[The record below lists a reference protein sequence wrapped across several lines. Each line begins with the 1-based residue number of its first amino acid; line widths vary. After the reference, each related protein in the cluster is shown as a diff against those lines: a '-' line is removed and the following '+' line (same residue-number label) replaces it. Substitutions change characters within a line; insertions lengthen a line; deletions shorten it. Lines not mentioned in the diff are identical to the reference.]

1 MTGGSEE
8 RITALE
14 VLAAE
19 QERTIQDLSAG
30 IAKAWKTIDGLERKV
45 EAMALRLTGV
55 EEATAPDVPVT
66 KPPHW

>member
-1 MTGGSEE
+1 MTVGSDE

-19 QERTIQDLSAG
+19 QERTIQDLSAE
-30 IAKAWKTIDGLERKV
+30 IAKAWKTIEGLERKV

>member
-1 MTGGSEE
+1 MTDGSDE

-19 QERTIQDLSAG
+19 QERTIQDLSAE
-30 IAKAWKTIDGLERKV
+30 IAKAWKTIEGLERKV

>member
-1 MTGGSEE
+1 MSGGSEE

-19 QERTIQDLSAG
+19 QERTIQDLSAE

>member
-1 MTGGSEE
+1 MSANDE

-19 QERTIQDLSAG
+19 QERTIGELSAE
-30 IAKAWKTIDGLERKV
+30 IAKAWQAIDVLERKV